1 MKKLG
6 IIGISA
12 ILSSCVNE
20 RYVARMTEIE
30 DARSTGEITN
40 AEYLQLK
47 NQADLTYATDGRK
60 GELHRLA
67 TEEALE
73 KRKNEKR

>member
-1 MKKLG
+1 MKKLC

-20 RYVARMTEIE
+20 QHLARMTEIE
-30 DARSTGEITN
+30 NARAAGKITN

-47 NQADLTYATDGRK
+47 NQADLTYATK
-60 GELHRLA
+60 GQGLAHRLA
-67 TEEALE
+67 TQQAVE
-73 KRKNEKR
+73 KMKNEKR